1 MKISEIMTTR
11 VVTVEMDDSLHL
23 INGLMTSAKF
33 HHLLVTDHGKLCGII
48 SDRDVLKA
56 TSPFLDTAAETLRDL
71 DSLNRKAHQ
80 IMSRD
85 PITVNVDTDI
95 QLAVQ
100 ILLEA
105 GVSCLPILSTEGRLE
120 GIVTWK
126 DLIKTF
132 LDMYECVG
140 KKHL

>member
-1 MKISEIMTTR
+1 MKISEIMTKR

-23 INGLMTSAKF
+23 INGLMASAKF
-33 HHLLVTDHGKLCGII
+33 HHLLVTDHGQLCGII

-85 PITVNVDTDI
+85 PVTVNVDTDI
-95 QLAVQ
+95 EEAVHV
-100 ILLEA
+100 LLEA
-105 GVSCLPILSTEGRLE
+105 GVSCLPILSTEGQLV
-120 GIVTWK
+120 GIATWK

-132 LDMYECVG
+132 LGMSKCVE
-140 KKHL
+140 KKHP